1 MLYSLRFETY
11 EDLHGCQV
19 FALPTDTGDAFET
32 RDDLHRCQVLIIL
45 HCCLFLLRPLHLY
58 TGVREKAGRQPPL
71 TGVKKEKNDISKN
84 VKQFRQQ
91 SCGGLSRITIFSKE
105 VMLWLK

>member
-1 MLYSLRFETY
+1 MM
-11 EDLHGCQV
+11 
-19 FALPTDTGDAFET
+19 
-32 RDDLHRCQVLIIL
+32 I
-45 HCCLFLLRPLHLY
+45 Y
-58 TGVREKAGRQPPL
+58 TGIKGYLTARSAPVCLLPVTFSMPL